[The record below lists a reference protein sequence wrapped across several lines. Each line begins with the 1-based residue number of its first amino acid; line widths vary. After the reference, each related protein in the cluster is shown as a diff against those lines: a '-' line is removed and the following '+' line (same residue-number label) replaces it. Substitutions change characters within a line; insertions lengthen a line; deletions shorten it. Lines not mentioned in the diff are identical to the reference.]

1 MRATAQQDARM
12 PVIVAARR
20 TPIVTSG
27 RSLRSLSD
35 VDLMAA
41 VLSAVHSDLPAHAP
55 LPADVIVG
63 MARGPG
69 GNPAR
74 SAVLASGLPLEVP
87 AVTIDRQCGAGLDAA
102 CLGAAEILS
111 GSDYVIAAGVESASN
126 AQPGRASFAPADFG
140 DPDMGPAAEDLAQ
153 RLGLSRARQDSYARR
168 SHDRALASQQ
178 DGTFDAEII
187 VIGDASVDDRPRS
200 LRPEVLARMPSVF
213 AHEGTVTAGN
223 SCGISD
229 GAAGIAIVSEQLR
242 RQWGAPGLTIRG
254 WARVGVDPR
263 WPGMG
268 PAPAVREVLARCE
281 VSLEE
286 IDRFEITEAFAA
298 QVLAVLADLGIAD
311 DDDRVCADGGAIALG
326 HPWGASGTI
335 LLVRLF
341 TALVRNR
348 VGSLGLAACAIGGGQ
363 GIALLVERVDP

>member
-1 MRATAQQDARM
+1 MKVTAQRDARM

-20 TPIVTSG
+20 TPIATSG
-27 RSLRSLSD
+27 RALSALTE
-35 VDLMAA
+35 VDLTSA
-41 VLSAVHSDLPAHAP
+41 VLSAVMSDLPTDSP

-63 MARGPG
+63 IARGPG

-74 SAVLASGLPLEVP
+74 SAVLASGLPIEVP

-102 CLGAAEILS
+102 CIGAAEIQS

-126 AQPGRASFAPADFG
+126 AQPGRAAFAPTDFG

-153 RLGLSRARQDSYARR
+153 RLGISRARQDAYAQR
-168 SHDRALASQQ
+168 SHDRAVAAQQ
-178 DGTFDAEII
+178 NGTFDAEITSI
-187 VIGDASVDDRPRS
+187 EGTCVDDRPRA
-200 LRPEVLARMPSVF
+200 LRMDVLARMPSVF

-229 GAAGIAIVSEQLR
+229 GAAGIAIVSERVR
-242 RQWGAPGLTIRG
+242 RQWGVPGLAVRG
-254 WARVGVDPR
+254 WSRVGVDPR

-268 PAPAVREVLARCE
+268 PAPAVRNVLAQCDI
-281 VSLEE
+281 SLAD

-311 DDDRVCADGGAIALG
+311 DDDRVCANGGAIALG

-341 TALVRNR
+341 TALVHNR
-348 VGSLGLAACAIGGGQ
+348 AGSLGLATCAIGGGQ
-363 GIALLVERVDP
+363 GIAMLVERVDS